1 MQNTLSRTD
10 FSVFDR
16 ELRSRRETLRRE
28 IHASLLRSREEGH
41 ARLAGEVH
49 DRKDESLADV
59 LVNLNLTDVTRDVDE
74 IRDIEAALKR
84 IEAGTY
90 GACVDCGTAIAPERL
105 RVYPIARRC
114 TACQRR
120 HEKTRAR
127 SPIPKL

>member
-1 MQNTLSRTD
+1 MTHTD
-10 FSVFDR
+10 FSAVER

-59 LVNLNLTDVTRDVDE
+59 LVNLNLADVTRDVDE

-90 GACVDCGTAIAPERL
+90 GVCVDCGTSIAPERL
-105 RVYPIARRC
+105 QVYPIARRC
-114 TACQRR
+114 IACERR
-120 HEKTRAR
+120 HEKSRAP
-127 SPIPKL
+127 SPMPKL